1 VAEKAALIL
10 DPAGQLGRVAGLFGV
25 YRTGDRPEGGR
36 CRDART
42 EACCET
48 SAEIAPAAP
57 LEALEMMP
65 RSPR

>member
-1 VAEKAALIL
+1 MAEKATLIL
-10 DPAGQLGRVAGLFGV
+10 DPASQLGRVAGLFGV
-25 YRTGDRPEGGR
+25 YRTGDRPEG
-36 CRDART
+36 RT